1 MIQDK
6 IKQLSDGLCLALC
19 YTELWGIKNDGDK
32 LKIISEAVRQG
43 DVQWDGTVKNPI
55 GLAKLCGR
63 TEIKDIK
70 RASTY
75 DGHDTVVANFA
86 YNGYNHFV
94 LVKDGKVVW
103 NPLENSV
110 CVNQGKIESY
120 RIPIKK

>member
-6 IKQLSDGLCLALC
+6 LKTLADNCCLALC
-19 YTELWGIKNDGDK
+19 YTELFGIHNDGDK

-43 DVQWDGTVKNPI
+43 YVEWSGTVVNPI
-55 GLAKLCGR
+55 GIARLCGHK
-63 TEIKDIK
+63 EIVDIK
-70 RASTY
+70 RETTY
-75 DGHDTVVANFA
+75 YGGDTVVARFIH
-86 YNGYNHFV
+86 NGYNHFV
-94 LVKDGKVVW
+94 LVKHGQVIW